1 MTQAFIEA
9 QFPVSKVSKESYK
22 ERKANNG
29 QTLTGLG
36 KWWGRKPLVLVRAA
50 ALGCLLPATDNPAKD
65 HEIFLRLMSM
75 DDEGLLARK
84 DKRFSAKELYERIT
98 ADRRLSRKYATHFTD
113 SGGKISLNRDAPRDE
128 MEAAVFGTL
137 GYDQKIAMCKRPE
150 QLENLSE
157 SAWAEINGHLGTDAQ
172 SLPELVRQ
180 LSVKRFGHNLTV
192 GDCFC
197 GGGSIPF
204 EAARI
209 GCDVYAS
216 DLNPIA
222 GLLTWADLHICGA
235 SETELRQIR
244 DFQRD
249 VYNAVDRKISDLGIE
264 RNEKGDRA
272 VSYLY
277 CTEARCPECGQLVP
291 LAPSWVIGKGTKTVA
306 ILRENGDRY
315 DIDVKMNAT
324 GAEMKAAERGTST
337 ARGMLCPHCG
347 VTTPISVL
355 RRDRTDADGNTV
367 YGLRQ
372 WEKLDFAPRED
383 DVYQERLYAVKYEH
397 IDLLPNGTA
406 KTTRYYRAPKER
418 DLENERK
425 VTAIVADSIADWQE
439 QGLIPSAAIEPGYN
453 TEQPI
458 RERGWNYWHQLFNAR
473 QLLITM
479 LFAKSVMNENDQ
491 MKLVSGILGLNKCM
505 LFNSR
510 LSMWGNSPGVEKTV
524 WIFTNQALNT
534 MFNYGSSA
542 LESLKNCW
550 FFPINAYQTNK
561 NAVVTLKDARDTDI
575 TADVWITDPP
585 YADAVNYDELSEVFI
600 SWDYKLLKKAF
611 PEHYTDSK
619 RVLAIRG
626 DENFSQTMIDIYSNL
641 ARHMSPDGMQVV
653 MFTHSDPS
661 VWARLALIMW
671 SAGLSV
677 TAAWNIATETDAS
690 GLKDGNYVKGTV
702 LLVLRPQTGDDEAFL
717 DELSADIKAEVKRQ
731 IESMRTLDDKEDPN
745 FSDPDYVLAAYAA
758 SLKVLTGYRAIAE
771 LDLERELS
779 LAIHDPAKSE
789 VVRLIERAKK
799 LAYDFIIPA
808 GFAPFLWRELNPAER
823 FYIKGIE
830 NEKRGEYQISAYQE
844 YARGF
849 GLPSYGQLM
858 ASEKANSARLKTPSE
873 FAMRTVSDAPG
884 FEESV
889 LRKVLAA
896 VHIAVK
902 EDENPQKGLWHLKT
916 SVPDYWT
923 RRDMLKELLAFF
935 AEARDIDTMP
945 HWKACAEMASHMY
958 TLVDNDR
965 I

>member
-1 MTQAFIEA
+1 MGQAFIET

-453 TEQPI
+453 TDQPI
-458 RERGWNYWHQLFNAR
+458 RERGWNYWHQLFNPR
-473 QLLITM
+473 
-479 LFAKSVMNENDQ
+479 
-491 MKLVSGILGLNKCM
+491 
-505 LFNSR
+505 
-510 LSMWGNSPGVEKTV
+510 
-524 WIFTNQALNT
+524 
-534 MFNYGSSA
+534 
-542 LESLKNCW
+542 
-550 FFPINAYQTNK
+550 
-561 NAVVTLKDARDTDI
+561 
-575 TADVWITDPP
+575 
-585 YADAVNYDELSEVFI
+585 
-600 SWDYKLLKKAF
+600 
-611 PEHYTDSK
+611 
-619 RVLAIRG
+619 
-626 DENFSQTMIDIYSNL
+626 
-641 ARHMSPDGMQVV
+641 
-653 MFTHSDPS
+653 
-661 VWARLALIMW
+661 
-671 SAGLSV
+671 
-677 TAAWNIATETDAS
+677 
-690 GLKDGNYVKGTV
+690 
-702 LLVLRPQTGDDEAFL
+702 
-717 DELSADIKAEVKRQ
+717 
-731 IESMRTLDDKEDPN
+731 
-745 FSDPDYVLAAYAA
+745 
-758 SLKVLTGYRAIAE
+758 
-771 LDLERELS
+771 
-779 LAIHDPAKSE
+779 
-789 VVRLIERAKK
+789 
-799 LAYDFIIPA
+799 
-808 GFAPFLWRELNPAER
+808 
-823 FYIKGIE
+823 
-830 NEKRGEYQISAYQE
+830 
-844 YARGF
+844 
-849 GLPSYGQLM
+849 
-858 ASEKANSARLKTPSE
+858 
-873 FAMRTVSDAPG
+873 
-884 FEESV
+884 
-889 LRKVLAA
+889 
-896 VHIAVK
+896 
-902 EDENPQKGLWHLKT
+902 
-916 SVPDYWT
+916 
-923 RRDMLKELLAFF
+923 
-935 AEARDIDTMP
+935 
-945 HWKACAEMASHMY
+945 
-958 TLVDNDR
+958 
-965 I
+965 